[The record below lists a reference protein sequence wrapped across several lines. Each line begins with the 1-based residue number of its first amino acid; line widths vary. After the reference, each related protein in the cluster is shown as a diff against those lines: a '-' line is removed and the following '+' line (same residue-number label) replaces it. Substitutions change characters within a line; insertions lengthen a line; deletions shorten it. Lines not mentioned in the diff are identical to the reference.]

1 MKPWFGFPA
10 LSTQIPDFLD
20 EIRSYC
26 DPRPTVK
33 ERLRQEFSSAL
44 ERILS
49 SDDEIPAFT
58 LEAPRNP
65 DHGDFA
71 CNAAMLLA
79 KQLGQS
85 PREIAG
91 RIVAELGV
99 GSGLIERA
107 EIAGPGFVN
116 IWLSGARW
124 HELLPK
130 VLEAGPRYGHC
141 DVGAQRSVQVEFVSA
156 NPTGPLTLGH
166 GRQGVLGDCIARL
179 LEACGYRVTREYY
192 FNNAGRQMRVLGE
205 SVRARYLEQLG
216 RAAPPLKDAL
226 ADPEAEWPETIDGL
240 PVVFPRDG
248 YQGDYISEIAE
259 SLRAKHGESLVDE
272 PGDGLFRTVTEERIF
287 AGIRRTLEAM
297 RISFDVYAGEADL
310 YSDGKVEE
318 TLEALRALNLVFE
331 SDGAVWLRATALGL
345 KRDRVLV
352 KSSGEPTYL
361 LPDIAYHREKF
372 RRGFEMVIDVQGADH
387 GDQFPFV
394 REAAVALGCP
404 VDSIEIVMHQFVTLT
419 RDGSQMKQSTRR
431 ATFVTVDELIEEVG
445 ADVLRF
451 FMVQRRADGHL
462 DFDVD
467 LAMEADWKKN
477 PAMYVQ
483 YAHAR
488 THGIE
493 RKAKEKGV
501 PMPDAANIDAA
512 VLTLPEE
519 IEILKRVSEFP
530 EVVVRAAESREPHHV
545 AYYLRELAGLWNPY
559 VQDGTRHRVLSD
571 DPALTHARLGLALAV
586 RIVLANGLGLLGVSA
601 PEQM

>member
-1 MKPWFGFPA
+1 
-10 LSTQIPDFLD
+10 
-20 EIRSYC
+20 
-26 DPRPTVK
+26 VK
-33 ERLRQEFSSAL
+33 ERLQQEFSGAL
-44 ERILS
+44 GRILGPEG
-49 SDDEIPAFT
+49 EIPAFT

-79 KQLGQS
+79 KQLGES
-85 PREIAG
+85 PRAIAG

-107 EIAGPGFVN
+107 EVAGPGFVN

-124 HELLPK
+124 HALLPE

-141 DVGAQRSVQVEFVSA
+141 DIGADRRVQVEFVSA

-216 RAAPPLKDAL
+216 RAAPPPEDAL
-226 ADPEAEWPETIDGL
+226 ADPEAEWPEVIGGL

-248 YQGDYISEIAE
+248 YQGRYISEIAAA
-259 SLRAKHGESLVDE
+259 LRAEHGEGLVDE
-272 PGDGLFRTVTEERIF
+272 PGDGLFRTATEARIF

-297 RISFDVYAGEADL
+297 RVCFDVYAGEADL
-310 YSDGKVEE
+310 YTDGKVEAA
-318 TLEALRALNLVFE
+318 LEALRARDLVFE

-345 KRDRVLV
+345 DRDRVLV

-361 LPDIAYHREKF
+361 LPDIAYHLDKF
-372 RRGFEMVIDVQGADH
+372 RRGFEIVIDVQGADH

-394 REAAVALGCP
+394 RETAEALGCP
-404 VDSIEIVMHQFVTLT
+404 ADSIEIVMHQFVTLT
-419 RDGSQMKQSTRR
+419 RDGSQLKQSTRR
-431 ATFVTVDELIEEVG
+431 ARFVTVDELIEEVG
-445 ADVLRF
+445 ADVFRF

-493 RKAKEKGV
+493 RKAKEQGV
-501 PMPDAANIDAA
+501 AMPNATNIDAA
-512 VLTLPEE
+512 ALELPEE

-530 EVVVRAAESREPHHV
+530 EVVTRAAEGREPHHV

-559 VQDGTRHRVLSD
+559 VQDGNRHRVLSD

-586 RIVLANGLGLLGVSA
+586 RVVLANGLALLGVSA